1 MSESIDDRLA
11 AAIARDSMIVRAIS
25 SSALT
30 LARAW
35 DTSAVRCWS
44 RPIVEAFRPLTA
56 AERLRHGLVALAAAV
71 ITRLLLL
78 LL

>member
-1 MSESIDDRLA
+1 MTTSMDDRLA
-11 AAIARDSMIVRAIS
+11 AAIARDGVIVRIIS

-30 LARAW
+30 LTRAW
-35 DTSAVRCWS
+35 DTSAVRRWS
-44 RPIVEAFRPLTA
+44 RPIVDAFRPLTA

>member
-1 MSESIDDRLA
+1 MTESIDDRLA
-11 AAIARDSMIVRAIS
+11 AAIAHDGVIVRAIS
-25 SSALT
+25 SSAPT
-30 LARAW
+30 IARAW
-35 DTSAVRCWS
+35 ETSAVRCWS